1 MKTIKRNEIAQELTW
16 DLDPIFSSDENWEK
30 EFELVEKEIPTLKE
44 KIDVMLESGDKLLAL
59 FEADEAIVR
68 RVYNL
73 YIYSHLKL
81 DEDTANTKY
90 QGYFA
95 KVMNLYSSYG
105 ATTSSITPIILTK
118 NRNEIDE
125 LVAQNEKLNLYT
137 LHFDRIFREKAHSL
151 SKEEEALLANAADLI
166 GSSGRSASTLMNA
179 DLKHPMILDEE
190 GNEIRI
196 TNGVYAKLLES
207 KDRNKRK
214 EVFEKLYSSFDGVK
228 NTLANTL
235 YTNTKKN
242 VFYYKTRKYNSSREM
257 FLSGN
262 EVPESVYDNLLSA
275 MNDKLHLLHRYVDL
289 RAKVLNI
296 DEVNAYDMYVPIVEE
311 IDTKFTIEKAKEIT
325 LKALAPLGEEYLSI
339 LEKAFNER
347 WIDWIENEGKRTGAY
362 SSGGYDT
369 KPYILMNW
377 QDSIDQ
383 LYTLVHELGHSVHS
397 YYSRN
402 TQPFIYHG
410 YPIFLAEIA
419 STTNENLLTTYL
431 LKTETDPKVIAYVI
445 NHYLDGVKGTMF
457 RQTQFAEFEYE
468 MHKLVEAG
476 TPLTHENLSEL
487 YASINSKYYG
497 PKMNSNNEIKLEW
510 ARIPHFYTS
519 FYVFQYATGFAAAST
534 LAKRIINQEE
544 NALENYLSFLKAGCS
559 DSPINIMKKAGVD
572 MTSKQYIEEAL
583 AIFETSLKNLE
594 DILLN
599 K

>member
-1 MKTIKRNEIAQELTW
+1 MKTVKRNEVKQELTW
-16 DLDPIFSSDENWEK
+16 DLDSIFTSDENWEK
-30 EFELVEKEIPTLKE
+30 EFKVVEEIIPTLQE
-44 KIDVMLESGDKLLAL
+44 KIDVMFNSAEHLLEL
-59 FEADEAIVR
+59 FQSDEAMIR
-68 RVYNL
+68 RIYNL
-73 YIYSHLKL
+73 YMFAHLRL
-81 DEDTANTKY
+81 DEDTTNTKY

-95 KVMNLYSSYG
+95 KSMNLYSTYS
-105 ATTSSITPIILTK
+105 AISAVITPLLLTK
-118 NRNEIDE
+118 DREEINQYIS
-125 LVAQNEKLNLYT
+125 QNKKLEMYNLY
-137 LHFDRIFREKAHSL
+137 FERIFREKAHSL
-151 SKEEEALLANAADLI
+151 SKEEETLLANAADLI

-179 DLKHPMILDEE
+179 DLKHPMIIDEE

-207 KDRNKRK
+207 KNRNLRK
-214 EVFEKLYSSFDGVK
+214 EVFEKLYSSYEGVK

-262 EVPESVYDNLLSA
+262 EVPESVYDNLLSSI
-275 MNDKLHLLHRYVDL
+275 NHHLHLLHRYVDL
-289 RAKVLNI
+289 RSKVLNI
-296 DEVNAYDMYVPIVEE
+296 DEVHAYDMYVPIVDD
-311 IDTKFTIEKAKEIT
+311 INVKFTIEKAKEIT
-325 LKALAPLGEEYLSI
+325 LKALSVLGEEYLSI
-339 LEKAFNER
+339 LEKAFDER
-347 WIDWIENEGKRTGAY
+347 WIDWIENEGKRNGAY

-397 YYSRN
+397 YYSRKN
-402 TQPFIYHG
+402 QPFIYSN

-419 STTNENLLTTYL
+419 STTNENLLTAYL

-457 RQTQFAEFEYE
+457 RQTQFAEFEHE
-468 MHKLVEAG
+468 MHKLVEKG

-497 PKMNSNNEIKLEW
+497 PKMNSNDEIKLEW
-510 ARIPHFYTS
+510 SRIPHFYSS
-519 FYVFQYATGFAAAST
+519 FYVFQYATGFAAASA
-534 LAKRIINQEE
+534 LANRILNQEE
-544 NALENYLSFLKAGCS
+544 NALEQYLTFLKSGCS

-572 MTSKQYIEEAL
+572 MTSTKYIEEAL
-583 AIFETSLKNLE
+583 AIFENNLE
-594 DILLN
+594 KLSNILLN